1 MFARP
6 ALRGLAA
13 RGLERVAAPVPRV
26 FDARGRWATYQANE
40 LRVGNI
46 VQKAGQ
52 LLEVTKH
59 SYTQGQARASG
70 NVQVEYRDLRTGG
83 KLQERL
89 SPSDKVERAALDAE
103 VRPVVR
109 SERDGIP
116 PTRESRNDPD
126 ARRTPGVRTL
136 PPANARPSNAT
147 DPDPPPIESDR
158 SIEHPHAPSQEYDYL
173 YTDGENVVAMHP
185 TTFEQ
190 TEIPSAALGAAKRF
204 LAEGSKV
211 RVLLFEGER
220 ISAALPDEVELV
232 VTEAAPSVKGESKD
246 AQFKPATTE
255 TGASVR
261 VPTFVEAGDKIVVAT
276 ATGDF
281 LRRVR

>member
-1 MFARP
+1 MRDEP
-6 ALRGLAA
+6 
-13 RGLERVAAPVPRV
+13 
-26 FDARGRWATYQANE
+26 
-40 LRVGNI
+40 
-46 VQKAGQ
+46 
-52 LLEVTKH
+52 
-59 SYTQGQARASG
+59 RASG
-70 NVQVEYRDLRTGG
+70 PFR
-83 KLQERL
+83 
-89 SPSDKVERAALDAE
+89 
-103 VRPVVR
+103 
-109 SERDGIP
+109 P
-116 PTRESRNDPD
+116 PTRVP
-126 ARRTPGVRTL
+126 RTPPTPTHHRSNLTD
-136 PPANARPSNAT
+136 RPS
-147 DPDPPPIESDR
+147 PPR
-158 SIEHPHAPSQEYDYL
+158 ALQEYDYL

-220 ISAALPDEVELV
+220 ISAALPDEVELE

-276 ATGDF
+276 ATGEF

>member
-13 RGLERVAAPVPRV
+13 RGLARVADSSPRV
-26 FDARGRWATYQANE
+26 FGIRWATYQANE

-109 SERDGIP
+109 SERNGIP
-116 PTRESRNDPD
+116 PNPNLKRPHP
-126 ARRTPGVRTL
+126 RRTRGVRTL
-136 PPANARPSNAT
+136 QPANVRPSNVT
-147 DPDPPPIESDR
+147 DPDHLR
-158 SIEHPHAPSQEYDYL
+158 SKLTERPGGGAVAGVRLPVHGRRERGGDAPD
-173 YTDGENVVAMHP
+173 DV
-185 TTFEQ
+185 
-190 TEIPSAALGAAKRF
+190 
-204 LAEGSKV
+204 
-211 RVLLFEGER
+211 
-220 ISAALPDEVELV
+220 
-232 VTEAAPSVKGESKD
+232 
-246 AQFKPATTE
+246 
-255 TGASVR
+255 
-261 VPTFVEAGDKIVVAT
+261 
-276 ATGDF
+276 
-281 LRRVR
+281 

>member
-13 RGLERVAAPVPRV
+13 RGLARVADSSPRV
-26 FDARGRWATYQANE
+26 FGIRWATYQANE

-83 KLQERL
+83 KLQARL

-109 SERDGIP
+109 SERNGIP
-116 PTRESRNDPD
+116 PTPNLKRPHP
-126 ARRTPGVRTL
+126 RRTRGVRTL
-136 PPANARPSNAT
+136 HPANVRPSNVT
-147 DPDPPPIESDR
+147 DPDHLRSKLTDR
-158 SIEHPHAPSQEYDYL
+158 PGGWGAVAGVRLPVHGRRERGGDAPD
-173 YTDGENVVAMHP
+173 DV
-185 TTFEQ
+185 
-190 TEIPSAALGAAKRF
+190 
-204 LAEGSKV
+204 
-211 RVLLFEGER
+211 
-220 ISAALPDEVELV
+220 
-232 VTEAAPSVKGESKD
+232 
-246 AQFKPATTE
+246 
-255 TGASVR
+255 
-261 VPTFVEAGDKIVVAT
+261 
-276 ATGDF
+276 
-281 LRRVR
+281 